1 MSRFA
6 EETVV
11 HIHHWNEKL
20 FSFRTTRTDSF
31 KFRNG
36 HFVML
41 GLELDSG
48 PLTRAYSIA
57 SANHEENLEFF
68 SIKVEDGPLTSRLQ
82 NLELGQKVIMSK
94 KPVGTL
100 VTDDLNPGKRLV
112 LLATGTGLAP
122 FISITKDP
130 EIYEKYDEIILI
142 HSVRR
147 ASDLAYA
154 EHFQNTLPKDKY
166 LGELVKEKLK
176 YIPTVTRES
185 FDLNDRITALI
196 KKKFINID
204 PASDRVMI
212 CGSQA
217 ALTDISNMLNEMGFC
232 ISPGQGQLGDYVIER
247 AFAA

>member
-1 MSRFA
+1 
-6 EETVV
+6 
-11 HIHHWNEKL
+11 
-20 FSFRTTRTDSF
+20 
-31 KFRNG
+31 
-36 HFVML
+36 ML

-57 SANHEENLEFF
+57 SANYEENLEFF
-68 SIKVEDGPLTSRLQ
+68 SIKVKNGPLTSRLQ
-82 NLELGQKVIMSK
+82 NLKLGQKVIMSK

-100 VTDDLNPGKRLV
+100 VTDDLNPGKRLI

-130 EIYEKYDEIILI
+130 EVYEKYDEIILI

-147 ASDLAYA
+147 ASDLAYS
-154 EHFQNTLPKDKY
+154 EHFRNTLPKDKY
-166 LGELVKEKLK
+166 LGELVKEKLR

-185 FDLNDRITALI
+185 FALNDRITALI
-196 KKKFINID
+196 EKKFIDID

-217 ALTDISNMLNEMGFC
+217 ALTDISNMLNERGFS
-232 ISPGQGQLGDYVIER
+232 ISPGQDNLETT
-247 AFAA
+247 

>member
-1 MSRFA
+1 
-6 EETVV
+6 
-11 HIHHWNEKL
+11 
-20 FSFRTTRTDSF
+20 
-31 KFRNG
+31 
-36 HFVML
+36 ML

>member
-1 MSRFA
+1 
-6 EETVV
+6 
-11 HIHHWNEKL
+11 
-20 FSFRTTRTDSF
+20 
-31 KFRNG
+31 
-36 HFVML
+36 ML

-57 SANHEENLEFF
+57 SANYEENLEFF
-68 SIKVEDGPLTSRLQ
+68 SIKVENGPLTSRLQ
-82 NLELGQKVIMSK
+82 DLKLGQNVIISK

-100 VTDDLNPGKRLV
+100 VTDDLNPGKRLM

-130 EIYEKYDEIILI
+130 EVYEKYDEIILI

-147 ASDLAYA
+147 ASDLAYS
-154 EHFQNTLPKDKY
+154 EHFRNTLPKDKY
-166 LGELVKEKLK
+166 LGELVKEKLR

-185 FDLNDRITALI
+185 FALNDRITALI
-196 KKKFINID
+196 EKKFIDID

-217 ALTDISNMLNEMGFC
+217 ALTDISNMLNERGFS

-247 AFAA
+247 AFVA

>member
-1 MSRFA
+1 
-6 EETVV
+6 
-11 HIHHWNEKL
+11 
-20 FSFRTTRTDSF
+20 
-31 KFRNG
+31 
-36 HFVML
+36 ML
-41 GLELDSG
+41 GLELESG

-68 SIKVEDGPLTSRLQ
+68 SIKVEDGPLTSRLK

-100 VTDDLNPGKRLV
+100 VTDDLNPGKRLI

-130 EIYEKYDEIILI
+130 EVYEKYDEIILI

-147 ASDLAYA
+147 ASDLAYS
-154 EHFQNTLPKDKY
+154 EHFRNTLPKNEY
-166 LGELVKEKLK
+166 LGELVKEKLR

-185 FDLNDRITALI
+185 FALNDRITALI
-196 KKKFINID
+196 EKKFIDID

-217 ALTDISNMLNEMGFC
+217 ALTDISNMLNERGFS

-247 AFAA
+247 AFVP

>member
-57 SANHEENLEFF
+57 SANYEETLEFF
-68 SIKVEDGPLTSRLQ
+68 SIKVENGPLTSRLQ
-82 NLELGQKVIMSK
+82 NLKLGQKVIMSK

-100 VTDDLNPGKRLV
+100 VTDDLNPGKRLI

-130 EIYEKYDEIILI
+130 EVYEKYDEIILI

-147 ASDLAYA
+147 ASDLAYS
-154 EHFQNTLPKDKY
+154 EHFRNTLPKDKY
-166 LGELVKEKLK
+166 LGELVKEKLR

-185 FDLNDRITALI
+185 FALNDRITALI
-196 KKKFINID
+196 EKKFIDID

-217 ALTDISNMLNEMGFC
+217 ALTDISNMLNERGFS

-247 AFAA
+247 AFVA

>member
-57 SANHEENLEFF
+57 SANYEENLEFF
-68 SIKVEDGPLTSRLQ
+68 SIKVENGPLTSRLQ
-82 NLELGQKVIMSK
+82 NLKLGQKVIMSK

-100 VTDDLNPGKRLV
+100 VTDDLNPGKRLI

-130 EIYEKYDEIILI
+130 EVYEKYDEIILI

-147 ASDLAYA
+147 ASDLAYS
-154 EHFQNTLPKDKY
+154 EHFRNTLPKDKY
-166 LGELVKEKLK
+166 LGELVKGKLK

-196 KKKFINID
+196 KKKFIDLD

>member
-57 SANHEENLEFF
+57 SANYEENLEFF
-68 SIKVEDGPLTSRLQ
+68 SIKVENGPLTSRLQ
-82 NLELGQKVIMSK
+82 NLKLGQKVIMSK

-100 VTDDLNPGKRLV
+100 VTDDLNPGKRLI

-130 EIYEKYDEIILI
+130 EVYEKYDEIILI

-147 ASDLAYA
+147 ASDLAYS
-154 EHFQNTLPKDKY
+154 EHFRNTLPKDKY
-166 LGELVKEKLK
+166 LGELVKEKLR

-185 FDLNDRITALI
+185 FA
-196 KKKFINID
+196 
-204 PASDRVMI
+204 P
-212 CGSQA
+212 Q
-217 ALTDISNMLNEMGFC
+217 
-232 ISPGQGQLGDYVIER
+232 
-247 AFAA
+247 

>member
-1 MSRFA
+1 
-6 EETVV
+6 
-11 HIHHWNEKL
+11 
-20 FSFRTTRTDSF
+20 
-31 KFRNG
+31 
-36 HFVML
+36 ML

-147 ASDLAYA
+147 ASDLAYS
-154 EHFQNTLPKDKY
+154 EHFRNTLPKDKY
-166 LGELVKEKLK
+166 LGELVKGKLK

-185 FDLNDRITALI
+185 FALNDRITALI
-196 KKKFINID
+196 EKKFIDIN

-217 ALTDISNMLNEMGFC
+217 ALTDISNMLNERGFS

-247 AFAA
+247 AFVA

>member
-1 MSRFA
+1 
-6 EETVV
+6 
-11 HIHHWNEKL
+11 
-20 FSFRTTRTDSF
+20 
-31 KFRNG
+31 
-36 HFVML
+36 ML

-57 SANHEENLEFF
+57 SANYEENLEFF
-68 SIKVEDGPLTSRLQ
+68 SIKVENGPLTSRLQ
-82 NLELGQKVIMSK
+82 NLRLGQKVIMSK

-100 VTDDLNPGKRLV
+100 VTDDLNPGKRLI

-130 EIYEKYDEIILI
+130 EVYEKYDEIILI

-147 ASDLAYA
+147 ASDLAYS
-154 EHFQNTLPKDKY
+154 EHFRNTLPKDKY
-166 LGELVKEKLK
+166 LGELVKEKLR

-185 FDLNDRITALI
+185 FALNDRITALI
-196 KKKFINID
+196 EKKFIDIS
-204 PASDRVMI
+204 PAFDRVMI

-217 ALTDISNMLNEMGFC
+217 ALTDISNMLNGRGFS

-247 AFAA
+247 AFVA

>member
-1 MSRFA
+1 
-6 EETVV
+6 
-11 HIHHWNEKL
+11 
-20 FSFRTTRTDSF
+20 
-31 KFRNG
+31 
-36 HFVML
+36 ML

-57 SANHEENLEFF
+57 SANYEENLEFF

-82 NLELGQKVIMSK
+82 NLKLGQKVIMSK

-100 VTDDLNPGKRLV
+100 VTDDLNPGKRLI

-130 EIYEKYDEIILI
+130 EVYEKYDEILLI

-147 ASDLAYA
+147 ASDLAYS
-154 EHFQNTLPKDKY
+154 EHCRPTRPKDKY
-166 LGELVKEKLK
+166 LGELVKEKLR

-185 FDLNDRITALI
+185 FALNDRITALI
-196 KKKFINID
+196 EKKFIDID

-217 ALTDISNMLNEMGFC
+217 ALTDISNMLNERGFS

-247 AFAA
+247 AFVA

>member
-1 MSRFA
+1 MSASSLSVRGSKLSKQNVLNFVFSERPLSRFA

-57 SANHEENLEFF
+57 SANYEENLEFF
-68 SIKVEDGPLTSRLQ
+68 SIKVENGPLTSRLQ
-82 NLELGQKVIMSK
+82 NLKLGQKVIMSK

-100 VTDDLNPGKRLV
+100 VTDDLNPGKRLI

-122 FISITKDP
+122 FISITKDQR
-130 EIYEKYDEIILI
+130 YTKSMMKSY
-142 HSVRR
+142 
-147 ASDLAYA
+147 
-154 EHFQNTLPKDKY
+154 
-166 LGELVKEKLK
+166 
-176 YIPTVTRES
+176 S
-185 FDLNDRITALI
+185 FTA
-196 KKKFINID
+196 
-204 PASDRVMI
+204 
-212 CGSQA
+212 
-217 ALTDISNMLNEMGFC
+217 
-232 ISPGQGQLGDYVIER
+232 
-247 AFAA
+247 

>member
-1 MSRFA
+1 
-6 EETVV
+6 
-11 HIHHWNEKL
+11 
-20 FSFRTTRTDSF
+20 
-31 KFRNG
+31 
-36 HFVML
+36 ML

-48 PLTRAYSIA
+48 PLTRAYSLA
-57 SANHEENLEFF
+57 SANYEENLEFF
-68 SIKVEDGPLTSRLQ
+68 SIKVENGPLTSRLQ
-82 NLELGQKVIMSK
+82 NLKLGQKVIMSK

-100 VTDDLNPGKRLV
+100 VTDDLNPGKRLI

-130 EIYEKYDEIILI
+130 EVYEKYDEIILI

-147 ASDLAYA
+147 ASDLAYS
-154 EHFQNTLPKDKY
+154 EHFRNTLPNDKY

-185 FDLNDRITALI
+185 FALNDRITTLI
-196 KKKFINID
+196 QKNFIDID

-217 ALTDISNMLNEMGFC
+217 ALTDISNMLNERGFS

-247 AFAA
+247 AFVI

>member
-1 MSRFA
+1 
-6 EETVV
+6 
-11 HIHHWNEKL
+11 
-20 FSFRTTRTDSF
+20 
-31 KFRNG
+31 
-36 HFVML
+36 ML

-48 PLTRAYSIA
+48 PFTRAYSIA
-57 SANHEENLEFF
+57 SANYEENLEFF
-68 SIKVEDGPLTSRLQ
+68 SIKVENGPLTSRLQ
-82 NLELGQKVIMSK
+82 NLKLGQKVIMSK

-100 VTDDLNPGKRLV
+100 VTDDLNPGKRLI

-130 EIYEKYDEIILI
+130 EVYEKYDEIILI

-147 ASDLAYA
+147 ASDLAYS
-154 EHFQNTLPKDKY
+154 EHFRNTLPKDKY
-166 LGELVKEKLK
+166 LGELVKEKLR

-185 FDLNDRITALI
+185 FALNDRITTLI
-196 KKKFINID
+196 EKKFIDID

-217 ALTDISNMLNEMGFC
+217 ALTDISNMLNERRFS

-247 AFAA
+247 AFVA

>member
-1 MSRFA
+1 
-6 EETVV
+6 
-11 HIHHWNEKL
+11 
-20 FSFRTTRTDSF
+20 
-31 KFRNG
+31 
-36 HFVML
+36 ML

-57 SANHEENLEFF
+57 SANYEENLEFL
-68 SIKVEDGPLTSRLQ
+68 SIKVENGPLTSRLQ
-82 NLELGQKVIMSK
+82 NLKLGQKVIMSK

-100 VTDDLNPGKRLV
+100 VTDDLNPGKRLI

-130 EIYEKYDEIILI
+130 EVYEKYDEIMLI

-147 ASDLAYA
+147 ASDLAYS
-154 EHFQNTLPKDKY
+154 EHFRNTLPKDKY
-166 LGELVKEKLK
+166 LGELVKEKLR

-185 FDLNDRITALI
+185 FALNDRITALI
-196 KKKFINID
+196 ENKFIDID
-204 PASDRVMI
+204 PALDRVMI

-217 ALTDISNMLNEMGFC
+217 ALTDISNMLNERGFS

-247 AFAA
+247 AFVA

>member
-1 MSRFA
+1 
-6 EETVV
+6 
-11 HIHHWNEKL
+11 
-20 FSFRTTRTDSF
+20 
-31 KFRNG
+31 
-36 HFVML
+36 ML

-57 SANHEENLEFF
+57 SANYEENLEFL
-68 SIKVEDGPLTSRLQ
+68 SIKVENGPLTSRLQ
-82 NLELGQKVIMSK
+82 NLKLGQKVIMSK

-100 VTDDLNPGKRLV
+100 VTDDLNPGKRLI

-130 EIYEKYDEIILI
+130 EVYEKYDEIILI

-147 ASDLAYA
+147 ASDLAYS
-154 EHFQNTLPKDKY
+154 EHFRNTLPKDKY
-166 LGELVKEKLK
+166 LGELVKEKLR

-185 FDLNDRITALI
+185 FALNDRITALI
-196 KKKFINID
+196 EKKLIDID

-217 ALTDISNMLNEMGFC
+217 ALKDISNMLNERGFS

-247 AFAA
+247 AFFA

>member
-1 MSRFA
+1 
-6 EETVV
+6 
-11 HIHHWNEKL
+11 
-20 FSFRTTRTDSF
+20 
-31 KFRNG
+31 
-36 HFVML
+36 ML

-57 SANHEENLEFF
+57 SANYEENLEFF
-68 SIKVEDGPLTSRLQ
+68 SIKVENGRLTSRLQ
-82 NLELGQKVIMSK
+82 NLKLGQKVIMSK

-100 VTDDLNPGKRLV
+100 VTDDLNPGKRLI

-130 EIYEKYDEIILI
+130 EVYEKYDEIILI

-147 ASDLAYA
+147 ASDLAYS
-154 EHFQNTLPKDKY
+154 EHFRNTLPKDKY
-166 LGELVKEKLK
+166 LGELVKEKLR

-185 FDLNDRITALI
+185 FALNDRITALI
-196 KKKFINID
+196 EKKFIDID

-217 ALTDISNMLNEMGFC
+217 ALTDISNMLNERGFS
-232 ISPGQGQLGDYVIER
+232 IAPGQGQLADYVI
-247 AFAA
+247 

>member
-1 MSRFA
+1 
-6 EETVV
+6 
-11 HIHHWNEKL
+11 
-20 FSFRTTRTDSF
+20 
-31 KFRNG
+31 
-36 HFVML
+36 
-41 GLELDSG
+41 
-48 PLTRAYSIA
+48 
-57 SANHEENLEFF
+57 
-68 SIKVEDGPLTSRLQ
+68 
-82 NLELGQKVIMSK
+82 MSK

-100 VTDDLNPGKRLV
+100 VTDDLNPGKRLI

-130 EIYEKYDEIILI
+130 EVYEKYDEIILI

-154 EHFQNTLPKDKY
+154 EHFRNTLPKDKY

-185 FDLNDRITALI
+185 FALNDRITALI
-196 KKKFINID
+196 KKKFIDID

-217 ALTDISNMLNEMGFC
+217 ALTDISNVLNERGFS

-247 AFAA
+247 AFVA